1 MPWFWILELLK
12 GHNERAD
19 EKMALE
25 RAKALNDMSIYED
38 YLREKEYRRR
48 SASKASN
55 IISAILIIG
64 AILFAIIV
72 IWLVKL

>member
-1 MPWFWILELLK
+1 MPWFWVLELLK

-25 RAKALNDMSIYED
+25 RAKALNDMSIYEE
-38 YLREKEYRRR
+38 YLREKESRRR
-48 SASKASN
+48 SASKTET

-72 IWLVKL
+72 LLLVKL